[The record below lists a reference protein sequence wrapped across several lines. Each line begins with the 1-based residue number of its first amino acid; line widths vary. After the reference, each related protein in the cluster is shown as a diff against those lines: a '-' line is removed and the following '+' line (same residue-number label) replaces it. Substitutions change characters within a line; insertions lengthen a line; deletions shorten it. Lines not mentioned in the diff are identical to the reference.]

1 LQLCKRFAIINTVKQ
16 QNKTEHN
23 MQAFML
29 SVAIHSNN
37 TVINNTHKTL
47 QANDLEQALE
57 QAEELVVDGLVQ
69 LYLDM
74 ENDDSWEWEEDGEE
88 SMLTTIHMD
97 ADSYFA
103 ITVQAC

>member
-1 LQLCKRFAIINTVKQ
+1 MTWNKR
-16 QNKTEHN
+16 
-23 MQAFML
+23 L
-29 SVAIHSNN
+29 
-37 TVINNTHKTL
+37 
-47 QANDLEQALE
+47 
-57 QAEELVVDGLVQ
+57 VDGLVQ